1 MRAKATS
8 KKNSRARRV
17 VRVPWRVVEVRT
29 LPRYRLFVRFADGLA
44 GELSVRS
51 FLFKGD
57 PGVFEPLRDPGRFAE
72 AFVEEGV
79 VTWPGGQDMAP
90 DAMYDDIKATGE
102 SIPE

>member
-1 MRAKATS
+1 MRAKTPS

-17 VRVPWRVVEVRT
+17 VPVPWRVVEVRT

-51 FLFKGD
+51 FIFKGAA
-57 PGVFEPLRDPGRFAE
+57 GVFEPLKDPARFAE
-72 AFVEEGV
+72 AFVDEGV

-90 DAMYDDIKATGE
+90 DAMYEDIKALARRRRR
-102 SIPE
+102 